1 MILKI
6 EIPEEFIEHFGNDKF
21 NDSLGRICYDIESA
35 FKTGSGMS
43 GRYEWELVEMLAD
56 AFAKSKD
63 YDRANERME
72 RRIARLTWCVE
83 SWKKANADLQETN
96 DRLRKRIKE
105 LDSIPHTDNTAVID
119 VLQARIKELEN
130 KLYGSSGQS
139 TRLLNRINNFR
150 STDPKATD
158 LIEDCYKCIHQQMA
172 TISKMETT
180 EPKWISVKDRLPEDS
195 DTNDGGFVL
204 VDIHEIA
211 DFPIPGIERVRVQEI
226 YYENLEYDEENDCG
240 IFVNTEHIMPGLDK
254 CWFTHWMPL
263 PSAPTTEEK

>member
-1 MILKI
+1 MILEI

-21 NDSLGRICYDIESA
+21 NDSLGRICYDI
-35 FKTGSGMS
+35 GSGVS

-63 YDRANERME
+63 YDHANERME

-105 LDSIPHTDNTAVID
+105 LESIPHTDNTEVID
-119 VLQARIKELEN
+119 NLQKRIKELEN

-139 TRLLNRINNFR
+139 TRLLNRINNFH

-172 TISKMETT
+172 TISKIETT
-180 EPKWISVKDRLPEDS
+180 
-195 DTNDGGFVL
+195 
-204 VDIHEIA
+204 
-211 DFPIPGIERVRVQEI
+211 
-226 YYENLEYDEENDCG
+226 
-240 IFVNTEHIMPGLDK
+240 
-254 CWFTHWMPL
+254 
-263 PSAPTTEEK
+263 PSAPTTEESSAIEKEI